1 MAILVKP
8 VQRYKTTRLD
18 APKKKYILYC
28 FFLLLL
34 CTVCPR
40 MIYAQGADSVVV
52 ERYFASIKTKE
63 SLLRQFFAEMPKGG
77 DLHNHFSGAVYAE
90 SYFKYAVGDR
100 LCVDMKTGKLLPSS
114 AVGNVQK
121 LNPNMS
127 NLHETRMELID
138 RWSIRNFNPCKD
150 TLGPDEHFF
159 RTFGLFGIAASRHKV
174 EMLKELRERA
184 AKENVQ
190 YLEIMLVPPGISRYT
205 INKACNPNFYD
216 IYNDSLKTIIRGDS
230 VLRAERLDSILARIY
245 HRWDSL
251 QGMQQL
257 IDKYIASTDSIDRKS
272 FISVGT
278 PNPPICRYQGYA
290 SRNSDP
296 LTVYAQLYVSFKA
309 CQRPNSKLVGVNI
322 VSAENKETALEDYS
336 AHMRMFHYL
345 DSVTGDTI
353 NTSLH
358 AGELAPG
365 LVEPETLRD
374 HIRQAVLVAGADRI
388 GHGVDVASEE
398 GSIALLDTMRQKQ
411 VAVEI
416 NLTSNEFILGV
427 KDDAH
432 PFSLY
437 RKAGVPVVISTDD
450 PGILRTDLTQQYVLA
465 VLRYGLGYYEI
476 KQLVRNSIRFS
487 FLPAREKQ
495 LLLNQ
500 IEMEFGL
507 FENKWRKYIEANP

>member
-1 MAILVKP
+1 M
-8 VQRYKTTRLD
+8 
-18 APKKKYILYC
+18 YC

-40 MIYAQGADSVVV
+40 MIYAQGTDSVVV

-90 SYFKYAVGDR
+90 SYFKYATEDS
-100 LCVDMKTGKLLPSS
+100 LWVDMKDAKLYNKNDTTKKTRFQLR
-114 AVGNVQK
+114 
-121 LNPNMS
+121 PNMS
-127 NLHETRMELID
+127 GLHEIRMELID
-138 RWSIRNFNPCKD
+138 RWSIRNFNPCKH

-159 RTFGLFGIAASRHKV
+159 STFRLFNLATSRHNV

-190 YLEIMLVPPGISRYT
+190 YLEIILVPPSVNNILSDPLE
-205 INKACNPNFYD
+205 IA
-216 IYNDSLKTIIRGDS
+216 YNDSLKTIIREGITH
-230 VLRAERLDSILARIY
+230 RAERLDSILAKIC
-245 HRWDSL
+245 HRWDNL
-251 QGMQQL
+251 PGMQQL
-257 IDKYIASTDSIDRKS
+257 IDKYIAYIDSIDRES
-272 FISVGT
+272 FINVGSL
-278 PNPPICRYQGYA
+278 NPPICRYQGYA
-290 SRNSDP
+290 SRNNNP
-296 LTVYAQLYVSFKA
+296 LAVYAQLYVSFKA
-309 CQRPNSKLVGVNI
+309 CQRPKSKLVGVNI

-353 NTSLH
+353 KTSLH
-358 AGELAPG
+358 AGELVPG
-365 LVEPETLRD
+365 LVEPEALRD
-374 HIRQAVLVAGADRI
+374 HIRQAVFVAGADRI

-398 GSIALLDTMRQKQ
+398 GSTALLDTMRQKQ
-411 VAVEI
+411 VTVEI

-432 PFSLY
+432 PFNLY

-487 FLPAREKQ
+487 FLPTREKQ
-495 LLLNQ
+495 QLLNQ

-507 FENKWRKYIEANP
+507 FEKKWRKYIEANP